1 MPPLN
6 QHLPQT
12 VVEALRNARI
22 YSTIDLLS
30 AERGTLLRVFEA
42 KDIRQSLLQFLVK
55 SESQNNL
62 PSKDAGSRDNFL
74 SRATNVKKSA
84 P

>member
-6 QHLPQT
+6 QNLPQL
-12 VVEALRNARI
+12 VVEALRNARV

-42 KDIRQSLLQFLVK
+42 EDIRQSLLQFWSTKVK
-55 SESQNNL
+55 ITCPQKMWVLAITPHLEL
-62 PSKDAGSRDNFL
+62 L
-74 SRATNVKKSA
+74 M
-84 P
+84 

>member
-6 QHLPQT
+6 QHLPQL
-12 VVEALRNARI
+12 VVEALRNARV

-42 KDIRQSLLQFLVK
+42 EDIRQSLLQFLVH
-55 SESQNNL
+55 ESQDNL
-62 PSKDAGSRDNFL
+62 PSKF
-74 SRATNVKKSA
+74 
-84 P
+84 